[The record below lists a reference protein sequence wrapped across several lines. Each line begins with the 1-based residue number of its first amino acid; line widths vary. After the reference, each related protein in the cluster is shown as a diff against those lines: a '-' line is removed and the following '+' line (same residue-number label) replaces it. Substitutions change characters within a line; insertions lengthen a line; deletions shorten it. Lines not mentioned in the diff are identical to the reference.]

1 MVIILERIIK
11 SFMPVFIKCDEGEDK
26 DSELISRYYI
36 VVRSKCTPANPFK
49 FSLIYTHII

>member
-1 MVIILERIIK
+1 
-11 SFMPVFIKCDEGEDK
+11 MPVFIKCDEGEDK